1 MCLQETMELDSHMEK
16 ILWTED
22 TILQRVH
29 ELGAEIS
36 RDFKDDSV
44 EAAVSSVPVV
54 VGVAT
59 GAFLFLADLVR
70 KIKLPITVD
79 FVRVESYGSGIV
91 SSGNPKMS
99 CDVKVDVRDRHVI
112 LVSFLLLSIFLLLI
126 FFLGYSRAYSFL
138 LYVIRRRIGKE
149 LILVHMLEKFF
160 SSFLSSKLFFIL
172 TRSML
177 GGCLCIFSEFLLV
190 TSGNTK

>member
-1 MCLQETMELDSHMEK
+1 MCLQEDMELDSHMEK

-22 TILQRVH
+22 KILQRVY

-36 RDFKDDSV
+36 SDFKDDSV
-44 EAAVSSVPVV
+44 DAVSSVPVV

-79 FVRVESYGSGIV
+79 FVRVESYGSGTV

-99 CDVKVDVRDRHVI
+99 CDLKIDVRDRHVI
-112 LVSFLLLSIFLLLI
+112 LVSFLLPFNISLHLIFLLVC
-126 FFLGYSRAYSFL
+126 SRA
-138 LYVIRRRIGKE
+138 
-149 LILVHMLEKFF
+149 
-160 SSFLSSKLFFIL
+160 
-172 TRSML
+172 
-177 GGCLCIFSEFLLV
+177 
-190 TSGNTK
+190 